1 VGRSILSIIFGYL
14 IVVAFVVGGE
24 MALTALFP
32 EAAPQPGEL
41 PDSAYLVYNLTSGFF
56 CMVIGGYVTAVM
68 AGRGAMKHA
77 IGLATISIAMSM
89 VSMVKYGQEQPI
101 WYSVALMFMALPSA
115 LLGGFLRARQM
126 QDPAP
131 QLATSCQ
138 TTFVPRA
145 TGGARSFR

>member
-1 VGRSILSIIFGYL
+1 MGRSILSIIFGYL

-56 CMVIGGYVTAVM
+56 CMVIGAYVTAVM